1 MGSEI
6 LHFSNVLALTA
17 FLIWVI
23 WRVFWFVAFRKK
35 LNITPW
41 EGMQLWTR
49 SICAG
54 ISIGFTYWVLSCY
67 EKFLNAF
74 QTAGLSKLG
83 VASPLAAA
91 ILPGFVILAAM
102 REIWEI
108 SVRSIVDLR
117 KAWWRVPACIISV
130 TGSALACA
138 YLLFAVVK

>member
-6 LHFSNVLALTA
+6 LHFSNMLALAA

-23 WRVFWFVAFRKK
+23 WRVFWFAVFG

-54 ISIGFTYWVLSCY
+54 MSVGFTYWILSCY
-67 EKFLNAF
+67 EKFLDAF
-74 QTAGLSKLG
+74 QTAGLSELG
-83 VASPLAAA
+83 VAAGPLAAA
-91 ILPGFVILAAM
+91 ILPGFVTLTVM
-102 REIWEI
+102 KDLWEI
-108 SVRSIVDLR
+108 SARSIVDLR